1 MNNFQEADK
10 ITYNVIKRRQM
21 DYTMTMKAFKNK
33 EGVISDQI
41 KRLADY
47 IDENSNNL
55 DTESIK
61 NQLEELN
68 DFIND
73 YGIW

>member
-1 MNNFQEADK
+1 MNNFKEADK

-55 DTESIK
+55 DVESIK

-68 DFIND
+68 DFINS

>member
-10 ITYNVIKRRQM
+10 ITYNVTKRRQM
-21 DYTMTMKAFKNK
+21 DYTMTIKAFKNK

-47 IDENSNNL
+47 IDENANNL
-55 DTESIK
+55 DVESIK

-68 DFIND
+68 DFINSHS
-73 YGIW
+73 I

>member
-1 MNNFQEADK
+1 MNNFKEVDK

-33 EGVISDQI
+33 EGVICDQI
-41 KRLADY
+41 KRLANY

-55 DTESIK
+55 DVESIK

-68 DFIND
+68 DFINS

>member
-1 MNNFQEADK
+1 MDNFKETDK
-10 ITYNVIKRRQM
+10 ITYNVTKRRQM
-21 DYTMTMKAFKNK
+21 DYTMTIKTFKNK

-41 KRLADY
+41 ERLVGY
-47 IDENSNNL
+47 IDKNSNNL
-55 DTESIK
+55 DVESIK

-68 DFIND
+68 DFISS